1 MCYNY
6 KGRARMTKRKMLL
19 ACLAAAKGDTYEPV
33 QIQKLVFLFQEKA
46 PDLFKKKPFTFFPYN
61 YGPFDQTIYAELD
74 QMSGEGL
81 VRIWPGTYGTSRSYD
96 LTADGKKAA
105 EEVLGKMEECF
116 RDFLIH
122 LSAWVRSVSF
132 AALVGA
138 IYKEFP
144 EMKVNSVFRD

>member
-1 MCYNY
+1 
-6 KGRARMTKRKMLL
+6 MTKRELLL
-19 ACLAAAKGDTYEPV
+19 ACLAAAQGGTYEPV

-46 PDLFKKKPFTFFPYN
+46 PDLFKKKPFKFFPYN

-81 VRIWPGTYGTSRSYD
+81 VRIWPGTYGTPRSYD
-96 LTADGKKAA
+96 LTDEGKKAA
-105 EEVLGKMEECF
+105 KEVLDGMEDRF
-116 RDFLIH
+116 RGFLTE

-132 AALVGA
+132 ATLVGA